1 MTKIKQYISA
11 INFLTLNCSM
21 SKENHLESILTRN
34 KVVISLAH
42 FILTNLSVFK
52 ILKYASDI
60 YGLILITFL

>member
-1 MTKIKQYISA
+1 
-11 INFLTLNCSM
+11 M